1 MIGKAVGRPGI
12 RNAVAFIPGM
22 RVLMGLISSTPQSL
36 GVSLA
41 LIMIYIK
48 KNRCEMSGTVFRYV
62 LTANQRGLRTW
73 D

>member
-1 MIGKAVGRPGI
+1 MIVI
-12 RNAVAFIPGM
+12 FIPGM

-48 KNRCEMSGTVFRYV
+48 KNRCEISGTKETSYVRLRYY
-62 LTANQRGLRTW
+62 AMAE
-73 D
+73 